1 MNSFFKLF
9 YISLLF
15 TKLLSVCECK
25 SASGGRMKSPNR
37 INTNKNNNNNNNNMN
52 MNMNNNNNKN
62 PNFAQD
68 EIDMNFGFY
77 DSASSSSTSSTNLKL
92 PVKLSTNSERI
103 YTSPSSNPLYSKNND
118 TISTSMI
125 NNYQHPQTN
134 SCHNQSQSNCSY
146 LYQPDASN
154 PYYYSAYD
162 QFLANTHLSQI
173 YSRNLIENLNYGIIN
188 ENISAPFLFG
198 NQFNYKNNAQTVP
211 NYPYVNTYFH
221 SQEYGV

>member
-1 MNSFFKLF
+1 MENSK
-9 YISLLF
+9 YSLPIKHKAPL
-15 TKLLSVCECK
+15 TSPSSSCSPESSDQQYQRQPKRARLS
-25 SASGGRMKSPNR
+25 SSDTSL
-37 INTNKNNNNNNNNMN
+37 
-52 MNMNNNNNKN
+52 
-62 PNFAQD
+62 D
-68 EIDMNFGFY
+68 Y
-77 DSASSSSTSSTNLKL
+77 SDSASSSSTSSTNLKL
-92 PVKLSTNSERI
+92 PVKLSTNSETI